1 MGDRW
6 RTQFSGAE
14 PPPLQSLSR
23 LACYPWLVVGTTC
36 IGAFIGQLDA
46 SIVQLALPALEHEF
60 STSLSAVTWV
70 AVAYSLAFA
79 AILPSF
85 SRLSE
90 MYGRKLLY
98 LGGYAGFT
106 IASATCG
113 MVSDLTLLIIFRVIQ
128 GVSGALLGANSITI
142 LVKGA
147 GAERRG
153 RAMGLFAAA
162 QAVGVSAGP
171 AVGGLLLATLG
182 WRSVFWLSV
191 PFGLAGAVIGWL
203 VLPQSGTLGEDKR
216 FDWWGAI
223 LLTPALVSIVIVLSE
238 VHAWGLASPALIG
251 CALVAVV
258 LLPLFIWHEHRAP
271 APLLDLHLFH
281 IPAFSGGV
289 VAVNLSYAL
298 LYAMFFLMSFT
309 FVRGYR
315 DSSISAG
322 LQLAIIPVAISL
334 VAPFSGALYERIG
347 PRIVTSAGMAICII
361 ALVILSTM
369 LGGASGNGI
378 AVLAVL
384 AALALFGVGLGAFI
398 APNNSTTMASA
409 PDDRTGEA
417 GGMLNLMRALG
428 GSVGVATASSV
439 LSWRLTTLTGT
450 GNRTL
455 ATSTDGLL
463 AAVDDVLPLL
473 IGFAI
478 VAGGISLVRSH
489 RKPKAA
495 LAMAHSV

>member
-6 RTQFSGAE
+6 RTLLSGAE

-60 STSLSAVTWV
+60 NTSLSAVTWV

-106 IASATCG
+106 IASAACG
-113 MVSDLTLLIIFRVIQ
+113 MVSDLTLLIVFRVIQ

-203 VLPQSGTLGEDKR
+203 VLPQTGTLAEDKR

-238 VHAWGLASPALIG
+238 VHAWGLTSPALIG
-251 CALVAVV
+251 CALLAVV

-271 APLLDLHLFH
+271 APLLDLHLFR

-298 LYAMFFLMSFT
+298 LYAMFFLMSFA
-309 FVRGYR
+309 FVRGYL

-322 LQLAIIPVAISL
+322 FQLAIIPVAISL
-334 VAPFSGALYERIG
+334 VAPFSGALYEQIG
-347 PRIVTSAGMAICII
+347 PRIVTSSGMAICII
-361 ALVILSTM
+361 ALVILSAM
-369 LGGASGNGI
+369 LGGASGNHI
-378 AVLAVL
+378 VVL
-384 AALALFGVGLGAFI
+384 AALALFGIGLGAFI

-439 LSWRLTTLTGT
+439 LSWRLATLTGT
-450 GNRTL
+450 GNQTV

-473 IGFAI
+473 TGFAI
-478 VAGGISLVRSH
+478 VAGGISLVRNH
-489 RKPKAA
+489 PNPKAA
-495 LAMAHSV
+495 LAMAHSA